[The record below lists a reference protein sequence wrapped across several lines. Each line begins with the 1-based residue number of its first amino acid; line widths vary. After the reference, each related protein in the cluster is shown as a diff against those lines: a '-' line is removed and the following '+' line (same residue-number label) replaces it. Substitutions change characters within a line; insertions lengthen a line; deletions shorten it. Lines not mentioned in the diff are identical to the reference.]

1 MKEEEG
7 KTTAIPT
14 TAEPQKPAP
23 IWGGFIIDILK
34 KWLEFNQL
42 PYGIKKKF

>member
-1 MKEEEG
+1 MKDEEI
-7 KTTAIPT
+7 KVTAPAT
-14 TAEPQKPAP
+14 ETQKSAP

-34 KWLEFNQL
+34 KWLGFNQL